1 MSVQRLRVVFRKG
14 GAAKHISHLDLMRTW
29 ERALRRAEV
38 PLAYSRGFN
47 PRPKLTFASALP
59 VGFVGRSEMLDV
71 FLERRVEL
79 QDAVSRL
86 RAQLPC
92 GVELRNATEVAL
104 ALPSLP
110 SQLAAAEYEVTIHS
124 DETLAELQLRLRRL
138 METESVVRS
147 RERPN
152 GVRTYDLRPLIHELS
167 VARQQGETTVLRMR
181 LQANAQGTGRADE
194 VLSALGLF
202 SNVRSIE
209 RARLVLKPS

>member
-1 MSVQRLRVVFRKG
+1 MKVQRLRLVFRKG
-14 GAAKHISHLDLMRTW
+14 GEAKYISHLDLMRTW
-29 ERALRRAEV
+29 ERALRRANL

-47 PRPKLTFASALP
+47 PRPKLAFASALP
-59 VGFVGRSEMLDV
+59 VGFVGRAEMLDV

-79 QDAVSRL
+79 HDFVSRL

-92 GVELRNATEVAL
+92 GLELRSATEVSL

-124 DETLAELQLRLRRL
+124 DETLGELQLRLQSL
-138 METESVVRS
+138 MEAESVVRS
-147 RERPN
+147 RKRPN

-167 VARQQGETTVLRMR
+167 VVRQMEETIVLGMR

-194 VLSALGLF
+194 VLSALGL
-202 SNVRSIE
+202 SNAVRSIE
-209 RARLVLKPS
+209 RAHLILEPS